1 MIVLDTNIL
10 AAIWIPCEKTEI
22 ARTCILS
29 DEDWVVPSLWRS
41 EFISVLTKYF
51 KVKQLNKALFINL
64 FNDVSAIVEPREIN
78 APNDFIFECIQS
90 SACSSYDCE
99 FIALAK
105 HLNAKLLT
113 WDKKVLAEF
122 PDVAMK
128 PEDFIT

>member
-10 AAIWIPCEKTEI
+10 AAIWIPSEKTEI

-78 APNDFIFECIQS
+78 APIDFIFECIQS

-105 HLNAKLLT
+105 HLNAMLLT